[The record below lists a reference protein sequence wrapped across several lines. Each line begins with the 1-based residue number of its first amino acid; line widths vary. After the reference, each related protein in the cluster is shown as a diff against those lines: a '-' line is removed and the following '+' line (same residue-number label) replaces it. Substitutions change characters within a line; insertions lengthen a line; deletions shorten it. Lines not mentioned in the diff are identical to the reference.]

1 LKYVD
6 AFARDVHSSLVTRN
20 LTDIVDVVFVSDH
33 GMTDT
38 GHPELLYIDDIL
50 GEEGWEAV
58 EHEDGGTFLTLG
70 GFLFNSSD
78 EFRLA
83 FHGTSLQP
91 FGQHFLLP

>member
-1 LKYVD
+1 
-6 AFARDVHSSLVTRN
+6 VTRN
-20 LTDIVDVVFVSDH
+20 LTDIIDVVFVSDH

-38 GHPELLYIDDIL
+38 RHPELLYIDDIL
-50 GEEGWEAV
+50 GEEGWQAV
-58 EHEDGGTFLTLG
+58 EHEDGWTLLISG
-70 GFLFNSSD
+70 GFLLNLSE

>member
-1 LKYVD
+1 M
-6 AFARDVHSSLVTRN
+6 TRN

-50 GEEGWEAV
+50 GEEGWQAV
-58 EHEDGGTFLTLG
+58 EHEDGGTLLTPD
-70 GFLFNSSD
+70 GFLLNSSE

-91 FGQHFLLP
+91 FDQHVLLS

>member
-1 LKYVD
+1 M
-6 AFARDVHSSLVTRN
+6 TRN
-20 LTDIVDVVFVSDH
+20 LNDIVDVVFVSDH

-38 GHPELLYIDDIL
+38 RHPELLYIDDIL

-58 EHEDGGTFLTLG
+58 EHEDGGTLLTPS
-70 GFLFNSSD
+70 GFLFNSRD

-91 FGQHFLLP
+91 FGQHFLFP